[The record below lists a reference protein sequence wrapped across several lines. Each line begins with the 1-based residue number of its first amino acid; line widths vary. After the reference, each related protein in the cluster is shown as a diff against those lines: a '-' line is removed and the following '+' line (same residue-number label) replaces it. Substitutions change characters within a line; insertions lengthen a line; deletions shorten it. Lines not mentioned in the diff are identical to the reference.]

1 MIEFA
6 AGFVM
11 GALALAG
18 ICSLFKV
25 DGRDWGEQQSQE
37 DDDSCDDLPPYLRKD
52 YDPFS
57 SRGND
62 RF

>member
-6 AGFVM
+6 AGFVI
-11 GALALAG
+11 GALALSG
-18 ICSLFKV
+18 ICALFRI
-25 DGRDWGEQQSQE
+25 DGDDWGDQQSHDE
-37 DDDSCDDLPPYLRKD
+37 DYCCDDLPPYLRKD